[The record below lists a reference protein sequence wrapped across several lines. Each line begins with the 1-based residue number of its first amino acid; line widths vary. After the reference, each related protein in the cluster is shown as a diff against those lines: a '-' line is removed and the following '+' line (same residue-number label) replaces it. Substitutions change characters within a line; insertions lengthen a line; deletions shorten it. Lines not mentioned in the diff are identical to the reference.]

1 MTQLALTYAAA
12 RDEGIRQSAEHAEGL
27 EPGWGENAYRLL
39 CEFVTKHQGP
49 FTSLDFRCFLH
60 SRHFPVPV
68 PKALGAVFKNA
79 ARARVIK
86 RVGFVPSVE
95 RHGSPVPLWE
105 AA

>member
-1 MTQLALTYAAA
+1 MTQLALSWEAAE
-12 RDEGIRQSAEHAEGL
+12 RGIRSSADHAE
-27 EPGWGENAYRLL
+27 EIESGWGESAYRLL
-39 CEFVTKHQGP
+39 CEFAVKHQGT

-60 SRHFPVPV
+60 SRAFPVPV

-79 ARARVIK
+79 ARAKVIK